1 MSTDTEV
8 ERGPDTAETA
18 EVVEPESQ
26 EQRPQRRTR
35 SRLSR
40 EQALLL
46 SVLPVIVLLVFGG
59 WVWWRQTADLDAIES
74 RQLAWG
80 TLGDLTWQHVK
91 LTLVTTVFVLLTAIP
106 AGILLTRRK
115 LRRAAPLFVGIGNIG
130 QAAPAIGLVVLLA
143 IWLGFGFWTAVLAFT
158 LYGVLPVLRNTIV
171 GLQGVDQ
178 TLVEAGRGMGMSARA
193 VLFRIELPLAVPV
206 IMAGV
211 RTALVLVVGVASFA
225 TFIDAGGLGALIQT
239 GITLF
244 RTSVLVSGGL
254 LIALLALLI
263 DWVGRVLEA
272 VARPKGL

>member
-1 MSTDTEV
+1 MSVTDTPVREAVDV
-8 ERGPDTAETA
+8 EASGAEAAPRRGA
-18 EVVEPESQ
+18 
-26 EQRPQRRTR
+26 R

-40 EQALLL
+40 EQAILLAGI
-46 SVLPVIVLLVFGG
+46 PLLVAVTLGV
-59 WVWWRQTADLDAIES
+59 WVWWRLTADLDSIEA

-80 TLGDLTWQHVK
+80 TLGSLTWRHIQI
-91 LTLVTTVFVLLTAIP
+91 TLVTTALVLVAAIP
-106 AGILLTRRK
+106 LGVLLTRRGFN
-115 LRRAAPLFVGIGNIG
+115 RAAPLVVGVANIG
-130 QAAPAIGLVVLLA
+130 QAAPAIGLVVLFA
-143 IWLGFGFWTAVLAFT
+143 IWLGFNFWTAVLAFT

-171 GLQGVDQ
+171 GLQGVDR
-178 TLVEAGRGMGMSARA
+178 TLVEAGRGMGMSAVA

-225 TFIDAGGLGALIQT
+225 TFINAGGLGALIQT

-254 LIALLALLI
+254 LIALLALLV
-263 DWVGRVLEA
+263 DWAGRVLET

>member
-1 MSTDTEV
+1 VSTDTEV